1 MEDLRPR
8 NAKREA
14 IGRIMNLGAKRPR
27 ASTHEPLGRARK
39 IRKLVPDSETPDVD
53 ESAEDDGASMQQVH
67 ELDPDRTNPVV
78 SEGAENLD
86 TQFHRTPTKRS
97 APHASLTERGDLIYA
112 LDMELKIAAEARGV
126 TRKNIPWNTFSSIY
140 LCNFS
145 ADVRSKLAVDSV
157 KEIGKGSWEERE
169 LWNRLRKVL
178 SSEVRC
184 PRSTLILP

>member
-1 MEDLRPR
+1 MGDLGPR

-39 IRKLVPDSETPDVD
+39 IRKLVP
-53 ESAEDDGASMQQVH
+53 ESAEEDDGASMQQAH
-67 ELDPDRTNPVV
+67 ELDPDRTTPNVG
-78 SEGAENLD
+78 EGAENLD
-86 TQFHRTPTKRS
+86 TQFHRTPATKRS
-97 APHASLTERGDLIYA
+97 APHASLMEREDLIYA

-169 LWNRLRKVL
+169 FWNRLRKVL
-178 SSEVRC
+178 SSKVRC
-184 PRSTLILP
+184 PRCTLILP